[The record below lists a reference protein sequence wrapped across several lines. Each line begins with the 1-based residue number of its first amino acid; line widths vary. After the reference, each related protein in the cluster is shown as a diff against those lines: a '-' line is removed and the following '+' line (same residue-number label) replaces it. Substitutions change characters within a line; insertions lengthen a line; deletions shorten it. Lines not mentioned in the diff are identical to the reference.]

1 MGLDVSK
8 RWHLSPRVTAGAGT
22 MLHLLL
28 LRPFLWGASAG
39 NIHKPFLRHISCPV
53 VGYKH
58 WQVRWINRMKNIPKK
73 KNPDT
78 HRAQPF
84 QHARVRPG
92 CGHQESC
99 TPPRSTFPKKALR
112 CNSIQTWNPNSPWDT
127 LKRTSKTFR
136 KRYISYYKYCKATSV
151 YCRTIMQI
159 RIQDELDCLGEGQC
173 ETLYSTGGVVGQ
185 KKNPLGICL
194 RNKGNRHVNLHSAPP
209 SHSGYLVAN
218 GSFSNLLCSLNLF
231 GDKFLWVSA
240 LRKYFIKPLL
250 FIFVMGQVGK
260 NMLITDPGT
269 TASIIG
275 SSVFSRS
282 LNLCILLKG

>member
-1 MGLDVSK
+1 M
-8 RWHLSPRVTAGAGT
+8 
-22 MLHLLL
+22 
-28 LRPFLWGASAG
+28 
-39 NIHKPFLRHISCPV
+39 
-53 VGYKH
+53 
-58 WQVRWINRMKNIPKK
+58 
-73 KNPDT
+73 
-78 HRAQPF
+78 
-84 QHARVRPG
+84 
-92 CGHQESC
+92 
-99 TPPRSTFPKKALR
+99 FPKKALR

-136 KRYISYYKYCKATSV
+136 KCYISYYKYCKATSV

-159 RIQDELDCLGEGQC
+159 RIQDELDCLGESQP
-173 ETLYSTGGVVGQ
+173 ETSFFVFYRRGCRPE
-185 KKNPLGICL
+185 KNPSGICL
-194 RNKGNRHVNLHSAPP
+194 KNKENRHVSLHSAPP

-282 LNLCILLKG
+282 LNLCVLLKG